1 MYKVVYWHC
10 NILQEPSYSLSFYE
24 ALKAA
29 SAFSRLADTATVSNK
44 ESMRLLILKENSSTK
59 CLEECYDRFGRSI
72 TIDEVAD
79 LIGCVYKLRA
89 VAARDTCIWS
99 GLFSTKEDA
108 LSAIPKIALTI
119 KAGIDCIFEVYS
131 GLDELPVFYD
141 NDKYGSAIA

>member
-29 SAFSRLADTATVSNK
+29 SAFSKIADPIVLSNK
-44 ESMRLLILKENSSTK
+44 ENIRLLILKENSSIK
-59 CLEECYDRFGRSI
+59 CIEECYDRFGRSVS
-72 TIDEVAD
+72 IDEAVD
-79 LIGCVYKLRA
+79 LVGGIFKLRA
-89 VAARDTCIWS
+89 LTAGDVCIWS

-141 NDKYGSAIA
+141 KYGSAIA